1 MQTIR
6 QRLLAA
12 LAEAYERSGA
22 GKTGIA
28 SRPVGIFYRDLL
40 AAAQCREDSA
50 LTVAEQEIKSMAADG
65 LLVPKFA
72 RRDDSVITKVELDLV
87 GEARL
92 YEALGRPSPTQR
104 RTQLAAIFREAS
116 AFELPEQY
124 RPGWMK
130 ICESMA
136 LAAESGNS
144 IAPFSRSDGLATSE
158 LLRASASL
166 LAWKTESL
174 LRFASCQVFG
184 NSKRLEELRGP
195 IETITARA
203 TDGRITCLS
212 QLGILD
218 NPRRCH
224 FSGPAILHF
233 PQGEVD
239 LRLLRAPLMISMGD
253 LVRCVRIETSAARFC
268 TVENPTSFHELAKL
282 GGDTLLACTDGYASS
297 ALLAF
302 MAWLP
307 NIPKYHFGDS
317 DPAGF
322 DILADL
328 RARTGLEIESV
339 HMAFRSGTKVE
350 PLTPKDMTIATR
362 VMNSRHITDY
372 EKQQVR
378 QMVNAEHKGLYE
390 QEMLGVPPLRE
401 WPFYRPK
408 GD

>member
-12 LAEAYERSGA
+12 LADAYERSGA
-22 GKTGIA
+22 GKTGVA
-28 SRPVGIFYRDLL
+28 SRPVGIVYRDLL
-40 AAAQCREDSA
+40 AAAECREDSA
-50 LTVAEQEIKSMAADG
+50 LTVAEREIKSMAADG

-72 RRDDSVITKVELDLV
+72 RRDDSVITKVELDLA

-92 YEALGRPSPTQR
+92 YAALGLPSPTQK
-104 RTQLAAIFREAS
+104 RTQLAAVFRGAS
-116 AFELPEQY
+116 SFEIPEQY
-124 RPGWMK
+124 RPGWVKM
-130 ICESMA
+130 CESMA
-136 LAAESGNS
+136 MAGESGS
-144 IAPFSRSDGLATSE
+144 SVAPFSRSDVPATSE
-158 LLRASASL
+158 LLRASARL
-166 LAWKTESL
+166 LGWNTESL

-184 NSKRLEELRGP
+184 NSKRLEDLRGP
-195 IETITARA
+195 IETVTACA
-203 TDGRITCLS
+203 TEGRINCLS

-233 PQGEVD
+233 PEGAVD
-239 LRLLRAPLMISMGD
+239 LTLLRVPLMISMVD
-253 LVRCVRIETSAARFC
+253 LARCIRVETSASRFC

-282 GGDTLLACTDGYASS
+282 GGDTLLACTDGYAGS
-297 ALLAF
+297 ALLTF
-302 MAWLP
+302 MARLP
-307 NIPKYHFGDS
+307 EIPKYHFGDS

-328 RARTGLEIESV
+328 RARSRLEIESL
-339 HMAFRSGTKVE
+339 HMAFRAGTKVE
-350 PLTPKDMTIATR
+350 PLTPKDLVIATR
-362 VMNSRHITDY
+362 VLNSEHVTES
-372 EKQQVR
+372 EKVQVQ
-378 QMVNAEHKGLYE
+378 QMVKVEDKGIYE

>member
-1 MQTIR
+1 
-6 QRLLAA
+6 
-12 LAEAYERSGA
+12 
-22 GKTGIA
+22 
-28 SRPVGIFYRDLL
+28 
-40 AAAQCREDSA
+40 
-50 LTVAEQEIKSMAADG
+50 MAAGG

-92 YEALGRPSPTQR
+92 YEALGRLSPSQK
-104 RTQLAAIFREAS
+104 RTQLAALFREAS
-116 AFELPEQY
+116 ALEIPEQC
-124 RPGWMK
+124 RPGWMRM
-130 ICESMA
+130 CESMA
-136 LAAESGNS
+136 LAAESGVS
-144 IAPFSRSDGLATSE
+144 VAPFSRGDGLASLE
-158 LLRASASL
+158 LLRTSASL
-166 LAWKTESL
+166 LGWNTESL

-195 IETITARA
+195 IETVIACA
-203 TDGRITCLS
+203 TEGRINCLS

-233 PQGEVD
+233 PEGAVD

-253 LVRCVRIETSAARFC
+253 LVRCVRVETSAARFC

-302 MAWLP
+302 MARLP
-307 NIPKYHFGDS
+307 KILKYHFGDS

-328 RARTGLEIESV
+328 RARTRLEIESM

-362 VMNSRHITDY
+362 VLNSGHVTDC

-378 QMVNAEHKGLYE
+378 QMVNAEDKGIYE
-390 QEMLGVPPLRE
+390 QEMLGVPPIRE
-401 WPFYRPK
+401 WPFYPAK